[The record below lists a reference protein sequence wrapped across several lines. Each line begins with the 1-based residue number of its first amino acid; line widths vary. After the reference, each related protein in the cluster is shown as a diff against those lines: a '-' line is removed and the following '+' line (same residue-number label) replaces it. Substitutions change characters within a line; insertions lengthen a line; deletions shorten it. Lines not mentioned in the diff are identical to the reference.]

1 MRNRLERRLVRTM
14 REFEERDEDEPLL
27 MLGIIR
33 GRLNEKLDQAH
44 LDTIQ
49 RILTSEFEVPARLM
63 NVDTVRMR
71 VEIAPWVLEQIADE
85 LKRLL
90 PQGVTL
96 EIGIALEYPSWDR
109 LQTMFSPL

>member
-27 MLGIIR
+27 VLGIIR
-33 GRLNEKLDQAH
+33 GHLSEKLNQAH

-49 RILTSEFEVPARLM
+49 RILTSNFEVPFNLM

-90 PQGVTL
+90 PQDIAM
-96 EIGIALEYPSWDR
+96 EIGIAFEYPSWDR

>member
-1 MRNRLERRLVRTM
+1 
-14 REFEERDEDEPLL
+14 
-27 MLGIIR
+27 
-33 GRLNEKLDQAH
+33 
-44 LDTIQ
+44 
-49 RILTSEFEVPARLM
+49 M

-90 PQGVTL
+90 PQDVAM